1 MCLPLLM
8 INVEIFMSLS
18 GQNLVFYSFKTFKNK
33 SSCITHPWFTFHA
46 SLAASVLANLHGLS
60 VSPGQLCVHCKI
72 LPDRIF
78 YGAAF
83 LFYQWPFSE
92 QSFYNLY
99 FISKAICGLPQDT
112 HGARECVLV
121 SPPAKSV
128 MVL

>member
-60 VSPGQLCVHCKI
+60 VS
-72 LPDRIF
+72 
-78 YGAAF
+78 
-83 LFYQWPFSE
+83 
-92 QSFYNLY
+92 
-99 FISKAICGLPQDT
+99 
-112 HGARECVLV
+112 
-121 SPPAKSV
+121 
-128 MVL
+128 